1 MTGRLAI
8 EGTRGRTVPAAAL
21 DPLLVC
27 GADREA
33 QAERLQHATIVLR
46 SEDAVIAAA
55 VCRQQGREMRVD
67 ELGMV
72 RANGDDEMADVV
84 LDALE
89 TAALVAGTER
99 LVVFSA
105 SRPLR
110 RAMRLLGY
118 VPQTVGQRLGFVH
131 HVQTA
136 DGPRQRRVSS
146 ELEA

>member
-1 MTGRLAI
+1 MTGRVAI
-8 EGTRGRTVPAAAL
+8 EGTRGRVLAPSVL
-21 DPLLVC
+21 EPLLVC
-27 GADREA
+27 GADRDA
-33 QAERLQHATIVLR
+33 QAERLRRATLVIR
-46 SEDAVIAAA
+46 TDESVIAAA
-55 VCRQQGREMRVD
+55 ACRQTPRELRIE

-89 TAALVAGTER
+89 TAALVAGSER

-131 HVQTA
+131 YVQTTETV
-136 DGPRQRRVSS
+136 RQRRMDA
-146 ELEA
+146 ETEA